1 MALALT
7 ASLRSALCTDHI
19 MPQTGDP
26 TVSQQKPASTPLARR
41 DPNAGFSPASGKENK
56 PASTNSAGAH
66 NPEVKAPSGTEK
78 GNLRAHGAIIK
89 ISGADDQS
97 DGFTSPVLAAK
108 TNPIP
113 SALAEDNKETTT
125 AAAATCTVATKGEA
139 ADPDHGVDMITCE
152 VAGPVGANNTAFPPE
167 FGSGVDN
174 KVSCAGKSLFWL
186 VFGGAAWV
194 KPLVCPMSDTKS
206 SNINQHRTTAGCP
219 PGKTFKFARAL
230 GEAATQ
236 GVRGLQVVV
245 DEDGRNVATVCLLTV
260 AWAALKGTEVRLH
273 PST

>member
-1 MALALT
+1 
-7 ASLRSALCTDHI
+7 

-41 DPNAGFSPASGKENK
+41 DPNAAFSPASGKENK

-78 GNLRAHGAIIK
+78 GNLRAHGAITK
-89 ISGADDQS
+89 ISSADDQS

-108 TNPIP
+108 TNPILSAPTNPIP
-113 SALAEDNKETTT
+113 SAEDNKETTT

-139 ADPDHGVDMITCE
+139 ADSDHSVDTITCE
-152 VAGPVGANNTAFPPE
+152 VAGPVGANNTAFPPD

-174 KVSCAGKSLFWL
+174 KVSCAGKTLFWL

-194 KPLVCPMSDTKS
+194 KPLICPMSDKKS
-206 SNINQHRTTAGCP
+206 SNINRHRTTAGCP

-236 GVRGLQVVV
+236 GVRGFQVVV
-245 DEDGRNVATVCLLTV
+245 DEDGRNVAKVCLLTV
-260 AWAALKGTEVRLH
+260 AWAALKGTEVRPH